1 MLSTMKSHWN
11 TGLVTSMW
19 TNMAASTAMTAAAIQ
34 RPGWRTGTARI
45 CSGGA
50 GVVLRVGDMERG
62 GGVSRPG

>member
-11 TGLVTSMW
+11 TGLVASMW
-19 TNMAASTAMTAAAIQ
+19 MNMAASTAMTAVAIQ
-34 RPGWRTGTARI
+34 RPGCRTGTARI

-50 GVVLRVGDMERG
+50 GVVLLSTDMGRG